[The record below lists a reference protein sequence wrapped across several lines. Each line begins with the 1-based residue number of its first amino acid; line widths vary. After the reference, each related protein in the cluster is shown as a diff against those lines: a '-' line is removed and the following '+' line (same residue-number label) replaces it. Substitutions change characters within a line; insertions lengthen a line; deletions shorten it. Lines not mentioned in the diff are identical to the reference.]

1 MFWLDTTILAVL
13 CLGAILGARTG
24 LVWQL
29 ARVVG
34 IGGSIYLAVAINGPV
49 SDLMRDVFLLGAD
62 PRLSQLLAYVVVFV
76 CSYLIIYFLTCL
88 IYEGIEA
95 TPLEPFDRLLGAALG
110 LVKAAAVLAVVCWSL
125 VSLQNPR
132 TQQFAEKSMLVPAL
146 ADGMEAALM
155 LIPASVKQDL
165 CEGLQNL
172 RDLAR
177 PKG

>member
-62 PRLSQLLAYVVVFV
+62 ARLAQLLAYIVVFV
-76 CSYLIIYFLTCL
+76 GSYLIIYFLTCL

-110 LVKAAAVLAVVCWSL
+110 LVKTAAVLAVVCWSL
-125 VSLQNPR
+125 VALQNPR

-165 CEGLQNL
+165 CDGLQNL